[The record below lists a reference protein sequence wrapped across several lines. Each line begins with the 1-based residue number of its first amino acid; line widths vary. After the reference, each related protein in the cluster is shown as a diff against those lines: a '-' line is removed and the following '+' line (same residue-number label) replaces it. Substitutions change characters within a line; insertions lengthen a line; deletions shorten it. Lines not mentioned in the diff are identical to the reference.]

1 MSLTAFIG
9 FSTPKAFNPV
19 SWLIRKVTKSQV
31 SHAWVVYHS
40 DLFDLEMVM
49 EAHELGFR
57 SLTLEHFKAKNKI
70 VLLHPIDVDVTP
82 GLRLLAVHLG
92 DTYDYAG
99 LFGMGIV
106 LIQQRLR
113 GFFKKW
119 KKRFKN
125 PWQSANKYFC
135 SEAVVTMLQA
145 SNSRMV
151 EDVMAENTSPQM
163 LMDILTGKK

>member
-1 MSLTAFIG
+1 MSLMAFVG

-19 SWLIRKVTKSQV
+19 SWLIRKVTNSQV

-40 DLFDLEMVM
+40 DLLDLDMVM

-57 SLTLEHFKAKNKI
+57 SLTLDHFKEKNKI
-70 VLLHPIDVDVTP
+70 VLMTPVDVDVTP

-92 DTYDYAG
+92 DNYDYAG
-99 LFGMGIV
+99 LLGMSFVIMGTWFK
-106 LIQQRLR
+106 R
-113 GFFKKW
+113 FFKKW
-119 KKRFKN
+119 KKRVKN
-125 PWQSANKYFC
+125 PWQEANRYFC

-151 EDVMAENTSPQM
+151 EDVVAENTSPQM
-163 LMDILTGKK
+163 LMDILLGKR